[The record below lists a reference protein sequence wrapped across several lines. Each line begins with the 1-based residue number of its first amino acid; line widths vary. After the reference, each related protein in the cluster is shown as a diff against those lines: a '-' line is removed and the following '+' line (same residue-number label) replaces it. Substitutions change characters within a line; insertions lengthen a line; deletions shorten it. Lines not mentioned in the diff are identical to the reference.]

1 MELPSGIVSFLF
13 TDIEGSS
20 TRWDE
25 ASEAMESA
33 VSLHDQI
40 AVGAITERGGHVV
53 KKMGD
58 GIMAAFADPSPA
70 VGAAVAIQDA
80 LDEVNWDPSVG
91 TIRVRM
97 GIHTGPGDAK
107 DGDYLGPSV
116 NRAARIEAAGHGGQ
130 ILLSSA
136 TRELI
141 GDRLAPIAFED
152 LGQHHLRGLSRPERI
167 YQVSRDGMRFPPLRT
182 ESTPTNLPGQSKSFV
197 GRSAEIE
204 DLSATIA
211 VHRMVTVTGPGGA
224 GKTTLAIESA
234 RRMIDEHPAGVWLFE
249 LAPISDGRLI
259 PAEML
264 GVMRRPAPADA
275 DLIEAVMS
283 SLASQ
288 QALLIFDNCEHLVDD
303 VAAIVTDVL
312 QAAPGVKVL
321 ATSRESLD
329 IGGERVWR
337 IPTMSLPASPERS
350 AVEASDAGRLFLD
363 RAAAADDGF
372 HLTDDDAPAV
382 AEICRRLDGLPLA
395 IELAAARVRTMSP
408 AEIDRRLE
416 DRFQLLRGGSRGGLA
431 HHQTLRESVAW
442 SHDLLDP
449 EIRELYRRLSV
460 FAGGFDLAAAEAVV
474 GSGFDVLDGLDQLVS
489 QSLLTAERGDPTRYA
504 MLETI
509 RQYGAERLRDE
520 GEEQDTRHAHLEWI
534 LALVREGGRELEG
547 RNQVAW
553 LHRFRSEIDNIRSAL
568 GWAREHDPVAG
579 ATIIAAIS
587 RFYWMYA
594 TESDST
600 AMSDSTS
607 YLREGYEW
615 GTTMLDAAG
624 DDLPPKLRARL
635 QTAIGGLLCIRIGRL
650 DEALERLDEAARIFQ
665 AEGDTRNL
673 GWATFYRGAAGGIDS
688 SLSET
693 LEIFE
698 QSVALHSE
706 AEDRFGVL
714 MGNVLLGFFEI
725 GRDIEVAA
733 ERLTWA
739 REATLAT
746 KVPAMIAHGA
756 DGVAQ
761 LDATRGT
768 VTDETRRNAV
778 EALATFRKVKN
789 YACLCHALHG
799 ASSVLAAEGK
809 IESAARAYGVTD
821 AIRKRLSMV
830 PAPYEN
836 RDWMIADIAGDEFE
850 DEVWNRARAEGAT
863 FEPDEG
869 IDWVITQLGVDPAE
883 LG

>member
-1 MELPSGIVSFLF
+1 MF

-25 ASEAMESA
+25 AGAAMESA
-33 VSLHDQI
+33 VSLHDDI
-40 AVGAITERGGHVV
+40 AVGAITDRGEHVV

-58 GIMAAFADPSPA
+58 GIMAAFADPSAA
-70 VGAAVAIQDA
+70 VDAAVAIQGA
-80 LDEVNWDPSVG
+80 LDEVEWDPAVG

-97 GIHTGPGDAK
+97 DIHTGPGDAK

-116 NRAARIEAAGHGGQ
+116 NRAARIKAAGHGGQ
-130 ILLSSA
+130 VLLSSA

-152 LGQHHLRGLSRPERI
+152 LCQHHLRGLSRPERI
-167 YQVSRDGMRFPPLRT
+167 YQVIRDGMEFPPLRT
-182 ESTPTNLPGQSKSFV
+182 ESTPTNLPGQVKSFV

-204 DLSATIA
+204 DLTETITG
-211 VHRMVTVTGPGGA
+211 HRMVTVTGPGGA

-234 RRMIDEHPAGVWLFE
+234 RRMVDGHPAGVWLFE
-249 LAPISDGRLI
+249 LGPISDGRLI
-259 PAEML
+259 PTEML
-264 GVMRRPAPADA
+264 GAMRRPAPADT
-275 DLIEAVMS
+275 DPTDAVMS

-288 QALLIFDNCEHLVDD
+288 QALLIFDNCEHLIDD
-303 VAAIVTDVL
+303 VAAIAAEVL
-312 QAAPGVKVL
+312 RAAPGVKVL
-321 ATSRESLD
+321 ATSRERLD

-337 IPTMSLPASPERS
+337 IPTMSLPASTDRS
-350 AVEASDAGRLFLD
+350 AVEASDAGRLFID
-363 RAAAADDGF
+363 RAAAGDDGF
-372 HLTDDDAPAV
+372 QLTEEDAAAV

-416 DRFQLLRGGSRGGLA
+416 DRFQLLRGSSRDGLA

-449 EIRELYRRLSV
+449 EIRELYRTVSV
-460 FAGGFDLAAAEAVV
+460 FAGGFDLSAAEAVV
-474 GSGFDVLDGLDQLVS
+474 GSDADVIDGLDQLVS
-489 QSLLTAERGDPTRYA
+489 QSLLTAERGDPTRYT

-509 RQYGAERLRDE
+509 REYGAEQLRDA
-520 GEEQDTRHAHLEWI
+520 GEEQDTRRAHLEWI

-553 LHRFRSEIDNIRSAL
+553 LRRFRTEIDNIRSAL
-568 GWAREHDPVAG
+568 RWARDHDPVAG

-635 QTAIGGLLCIRIGRL
+635 QLAIGGLLCIRIGRF
-650 DEALERLDEAARIFQ
+650 DEALERLDEAAKIFE
-665 AEGDTRNL
+665 ADGDTRNL
-673 GWATFYRGAAGGIDS
+673 GWATFYRGCATFSVDS
-688 SLSET
+688 SRSES

-698 QSVALHSE
+698 QSVALHTE
-706 AEDRFGVL
+706 AQDMFGMLVGSL
-714 MGNVLLGFFEI
+714 LLGFYEI
-725 GRDIEVAA
+725 GRDIDVAT
-733 ERLTWA
+733 EKMTWF
-739 REATLAT
+739 REAALAT
-746 KVPAMIAHGA
+746 RVPALIAHGA
-756 DGVAQ
+756 DGAAQ
-761 LDATRGT
+761 LDATKGT
-768 VTDETRRNAV
+768 VTGETRRNAA
-778 EALATFRKVKN
+778 EALATFRKIRN
-789 YACLCHALHG
+789 YACLCHALYG
-799 ASSVLAAEGK
+799 ASGVLAAEGN
-809 IESAARAYGVTD
+809 IESAACAYGVTD
-821 AIRKRLSMV
+821 AIRRRLSMV
-830 PAPYEN
+830 TAPYET
-836 RDWMIADIAGDEFE
+836 RDWILADIAPDDFE
-850 DEVWNRARAEGAT
+850 GEAWNRARAEGAT

-869 IDWVITQLGVDPAE
+869 IDWVITQLGIDPAE
-883 LG
+883 FG

>member
-1 MELPSGIVSFLF
+1 MF

-25 ASEAMESA
+25 GGAAMESA

-58 GIMAAFADPSPA
+58 GIMAAFADPSAA
-70 VGAAVAIQDA
+70 VGAAVAIQEA
-80 LDEVNWDPSVG
+80 FDEVDWDPSVG

-167 YQVSRDGMRFPPLRT
+167 YQVTRGGMGFPPLRT
-182 ESTPTNLPGQSKSFV
+182 ESTPTNLPGQVKSFV

-204 DLSATIA
+204 DLSETIA

-234 RRMIDEHPAGVWLFE
+234 RRMIDAHPAGVWLFE

-275 DLIEAVMS
+275 DLIEAVTS

-288 QALLIFDNCEHLVDD
+288 QALLIFDNCEHLIDD
-303 VAAIVTDVL
+303 VAAIVAEVL
-312 QAAPGVKVL
+312 RAAPGVKVL
-321 ATSRESLD
+321 ATSRERLD
-329 IGGERVWR
+329 IAGERVWR
-337 IPTMSLPASPERS
+337 IPTMSLPATPERS

-372 HLTDDDAPAV
+372 QLTDDDAPAV

-416 DRFQLLRGGSRGGLA
+416 NRFQLLRGGSRGGLA

-442 SHDLLDP
+442 SHDLLGP

-474 GSGFDVLDGLDQLVS
+474 GSGVDVLDGLDQLVS
-489 QSLLTAERGDPTRYA
+489 QSLLTVERGDPTRYA

-509 RQYGAERLRDE
+509 REYGAERLRAE
-520 GEEQDTRHAHLEWI
+520 GEEQDTRRAHLEWI

-553 LHRFRSEIDNIRSAL
+553 LRRFRTEIDNIRSAL

-579 ATIIAAIS
+579 ATIVAAIS

-624 DDLPPKLRARL
+624 EDLPAKLRARL
-635 QTAIGGLLCIRIGRL
+635 QLAIGGLLCSRIGRF

-673 GWATFYRGAAGGIDS
+673 GWATFYRALGSVGVDS
-688 SLSET
+688 SPIEA

-714 MGNVLLGFFEI
+714 MGNLMLGFCEM

-768 VTDETRRNAV
+768 VTDETRRNAA

-789 YACLCHALHG
+789 YACICHALHG
-799 ASSVLAAEGK
+799 ASSVLAAEGR
-809 IESAARAYGVTD
+809 IEPAARAYGVTD

-830 PAPYEN
+830 TAPYEN
-836 RDWMIADIAGDEFE
+836 RDWMIADIAGEDFE
-850 DEVWNRARAEGAT
+850 GEVWNRARAEGAT